1 MNKKIAIA
9 GLGTV
14 GLSLV
19 KNLVEKKEIIQQ
31 RSNSTFDI
39 IAVSARSEKNRGV
52 DLSNYEFFDN
62 PVEMVK
68 NTDADIYLELMGGTN
83 ELALD
88 YVKSVLKKGKVLIT
102 ANKAMLASYGEQLS
116 ELADKNNAKILFE
129 SSIGGGIPCLKTLR
143 EGMAGNNINAIYGI
157 LNGTCNYI
165 LTTVQKTGRSFA
177 DVLNEAQKLGYSEA
191 DPTFDVEGYDAG
203 QKLSLMASIGFG
215 IKIPYDEMYFE
226 GILDFMTN
234 KQIKLAEKIGY
245 TPRLIGVAKPE
256 SDGYLIYMVPALVPV
271 DKTMGNIKGV
281 VNACI
286 ISGDMVGDIV
296 NIGAGAGGDATASAI
311 IADIIDSLKDNY
323 TMTFNTNTQN
333 LKSAKILPITE
344 RIGKYCIFGDES
356 ILKPI
361 LDNNGIKVLNS
372 IKDVFVI
379 EKIKEEKINSVLN
392 GINCNLIR
400 IEDC

>member
-19 KNLVEKKEIIQQ
+19 KKLVEKKEIIQQ
-31 RSNSTFDI
+31 RSNNSFDI
-39 IAVSARSEKNRGV
+39 IAVSARSKKSRGV

-83 ELALD
+83 GLTLD
-88 YVKSVLKKGKVLIT
+88 YVKNVLKKGKVLIT

-116 ELADKNNAKILFE
+116 ELADENNAKILFE

-143 EGMAGNNINAIYGI
+143 EGMVGNNINAIYGI

-165 LTTVQKTGRSFA
+165 LTTVQETGKSFA
-177 DVLNEAQKLGYSEA
+177 DVLNEAQKLGYAEA

-215 IKIPYDEMYFE
+215 IKIPYNEMYFE

-234 KQIKLAEKIGY
+234 EQIKSVEKIGY
-245 TPRLIGVAKPE
+245 SPRLISVAKPQ
-256 SDGYLIYMVPALVPV
+256 SDGYLIYTVPALVPV

-281 VNACI
+281 VNGCI
-286 ISGDMVGDIV
+286 INGDMVGDIII
-296 NIGAGAGGDATASAI
+296 IGAGAGGDATASAI
-311 IADIIDSLKDNY
+311 IADIVDSLKNNY
-323 TMTFNTNTQN
+323 TMTFNTSTKN

-344 RIGKYCIFGDES
+344 RIGKYCIFGDEN
-356 ILKPI
+356 ILKPRFG
-361 LDNNGIKVLNS
+361 DNDIKYLNS
-372 IKDVFVI
+372 VKDVFII
-379 EKIKEEKINSVLN
+379 ENIKEEKINSVLN
-392 GINCNLIR
+392 GINCNLVR